1 MSAQSRRVPIDGVLD
16 DMASQIGELS
26 KALAIAR
33 SESRTLTR
41 ERDDLQAQVQGY
53 EDAMNPNLQGSQ
65 AQDEV
70 TNP

>member
-1 MSAQSRRVPIDGVLD
+1 MSAQSLRVPIDGVLD

-33 SESRTLTR
+33 SESKTLTR

-53 EDAMNPNLQGSQ
+53 EDAMNPNLQEAQ

>member
-1 MSAQSRRVPIDGVLD
+1 MSAQSRRVPIDDVLD

>member
-1 MSAQSRRVPIDGVLD
+1 MSAQSRRVPIDDVLD

-33 SESRTLTR
+33 SESKTLTR

-53 EDAMNPNLQGSQ
+53 EDAMNPNLQGAQ